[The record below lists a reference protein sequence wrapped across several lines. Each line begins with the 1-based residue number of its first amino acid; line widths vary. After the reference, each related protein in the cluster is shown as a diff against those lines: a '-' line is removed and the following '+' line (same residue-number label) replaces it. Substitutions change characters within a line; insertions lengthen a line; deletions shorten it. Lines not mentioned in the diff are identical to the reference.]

1 MALLCRERVSI
12 SLSLYLITK
21 RLKSRQDRRLT
32 GLLGAAFPWLC
43 ELKMRH
49 LGSNASPGHWRW
61 IHLGAVRNR
70 AGEARRSGAGCP
82 KEAKG

>member
-32 GLLGAAFPWLC
+32 GLLGAAFPSHC

-49 LGSNASPGHWRW
+49 LNPNASPGYWRW
-61 IHLGAVRNR
+61 IHLGAVRRQGGMKHR
-70 AGEARRSGAGCP
+70 AGPPG
-82 KEAKG
+82 EAKG

>member
-1 MALLCRERVSI
+1 MAPLCGERVSI
-12 SLSLYLITK
+12 SLCLYLITK

-32 GLLGAAFPWLC
+32 GLLGAAFPSHC

-61 IHLGAVRNR
+61 IHLGAVRTQEGWSR
-70 AGEARRSGAGCP
+70 ADRPGEV
-82 KEAKG
+82 KG